1 MATRHHKNRLSWSR
15 GSGAG
20 LGWVGNIGNQLMGG
34 LQASCT
40 SDPYIGSLF
49 HGVVVDGCAADGC
62 CTVVQVAAE
71 QHPDLRLALGDWSV
85 AKSQGTEHPDWRLAE
100 GLFAVQESVSR
111 CLGRGTFSDIQ

>member
-49 HGVVVDGCAADGC
+49 HGVLCQDSVFQGPSVNDAGFQLGPSLITAKI
-62 CTVVQVAAE
+62 QVT
-71 QHPDLRLALGDWSV
+71 D
-85 AKSQGTEHPDWRLAE
+85 LAE
-100 GLFAVQESVSR
+100 IERQPGLEPAFVAFTRQPNP
-111 CLGRGTFSDIQ
+111 LTT